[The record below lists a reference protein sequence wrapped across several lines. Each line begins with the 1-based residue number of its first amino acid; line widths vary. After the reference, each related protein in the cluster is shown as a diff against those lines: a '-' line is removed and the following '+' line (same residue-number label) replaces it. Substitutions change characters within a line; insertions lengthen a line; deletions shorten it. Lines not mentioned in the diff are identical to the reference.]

1 MGLHHSSHTNM
12 AGIDG
17 KNFHYAA
24 VLIHSCIHSEETV
37 GMGANHNVSRF
48 VRLLV
53 SGGEF
58 VFASY
63 RLVGHGSLEGL
74 EANELVSYFHGH
86 GKEG

>member
-24 VLIHSCIHSEETV
+24 VLIHGCIHSEGTV
-37 GMGANHNVSRF
+37 GMGTNHNVSHF

-53 SGGEF
+53 PEGKF
-58 VFASY
+58 MFASY
-63 RLVGHGSLEGL
+63 QPVGHGSLKGL
-74 EANELVSYFHGH
+74 KVNELVSYFHGH

>member
-1 MGLHHSSHTNM
+1 M

-24 VLIHSCIHSEETV
+24 VLIHGCIHSEGTV

-48 VRLLV
+48 VRLWVL
-53 SGGEF
+53 GDEF

-63 RLVGHGSLEGL
+63 RPVDHGSLEGL
-74 EANELVSYFHGH
+74 EVNELVSYFHGH